1 MLVHVVYL
9 GECFVRLRS
18 APLGIPCLES
28 FGSRD
33 GSNIL
38 LYEAQDVS
46 EFERL
51 SRLQQSSSSLSSDLE
66 ILQHLRLR
74 STYRPV
80 FVIRKLQDSK
90 VLFSE
95 LPTHMV
101 LTPAAYVSVAALST
115 DSGNYDIK
123 LLDFNPEVRDC
134 QLLLVYR
141 DVEYLNGSDMLDV
154 TLWRALSIQGKL

>member
-1 MLVHVVYL
+1 MVYL
-9 GECFVRLRS
+9 GECFVRLRF

-33 GSNIL
+33 GSNIF
-38 LYEAQDVS
+38 LYEAQDSS
-46 EFERL
+46 EFKKL
-51 SRLQQSSSSLSSDLE
+51 SRLQQSESSLSSDLD
-66 ILQHLRLR
+66 ILRYLRLR

-90 VLFSE
+90 VLFAE
-95 LPTHMV
+95 LPAHMV
-101 LTPAAYVSVAALST
+101 VTPAAYVSVATLQT

-134 QLLLVYR
+134 QLLLIYR
-141 DVEYLNGSDMLDV
+141 DVKCLNGSDMLDV
-154 TLWRALSIQGKL
+154 TLWQALSTQGKP